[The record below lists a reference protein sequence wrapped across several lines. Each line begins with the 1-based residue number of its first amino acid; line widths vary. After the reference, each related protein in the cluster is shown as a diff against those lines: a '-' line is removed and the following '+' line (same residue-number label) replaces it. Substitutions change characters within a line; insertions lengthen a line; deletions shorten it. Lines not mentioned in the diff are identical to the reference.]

1 MWFPPLALGHAV
13 LQRASEEVAECLR
26 RAAELDARAEA
37 IGRPENKADY
47 RLLADSWRK
56 LAQRY
61 QFQESLGR
69 FVSFNDSRANALDS
83 IFPAHRETGSSA
95 RTAAAPQEAELALR
109 NNAET
114 VLRNTPF
121 LLTRCSSDL
130 RYVFVSEAC
139 ARMLGYQPEDLA
151 GEKNR

>member
-37 IGRPENKADY
+37 MGRPENKADY

-83 IFPAHRETGSSA
+83 IFPAHPETGSSA

-114 VLRNTPF
+114 VLRNIPF
-121 LLTRCSSDL
+121 SSDSL